1 MDLEKYAGLRDSGLN
16 PLQVTRVA
24 MKDGLEFPDV
34 ARMLRSV
41 FKLLSIAECKAL
53 NLYAHGS
60 IKPRNLTRD
69 TREFIESMLDEDEAI
84 VPKIRQSPD

>member
-1 MDLEKYAGLRDSGLN
+1 MDIEKYAELRDAGFN
-16 PLQVTRVA
+16 PLQVTRIA
-24 MKDGLEFPDV
+24 IKDGLEFPDV

-41 FKLLSIAECKAL
+41 FKSLSISECKAL

-69 TREFIESMLDEDEAI
+69 TREFIESMLGENEAI
-84 VPKIRQSPD
+84 VPKTGKATP